1 MKKRAIAAIL
11 AVVVMASSICAC
23 AAQSGQAKAE
33 ETAKETEAAA
43 AEADAPEGAEA
54 AEKTAAEEGAA
65 TEAEEVK
72 TEAETEPAVSEEKA
86 ENGPVPVFTLEE
98 HNFHSSDT
106 LEGENVTFAR
116 GTFEAIRLT
125 DEAKAAYP
133 ALDLAL
139 GTFDEEQSKLTRE
152 AFEEVLEAA
161 ETFLNDYNEELI
173 NFSSGEMSMKIEP
186 VRCDRG
192 ILSFFYSNS
201 SYYPGAAHGLLG
213 YGSCN
218 FITATGEPVA
228 LTDVVTDLSALAP
241 AVAKNLTAIADGSP
255 VEDTEDQVKEY
266 FDQNSESLVWV
277 LDRDGIVFRFAPY
290 ELAPYAM
297 GTLESRITFAEN
309 PDLFTGKYTAVK
321 GAFTRYLEPFRQN
334 MLDINGDGKAEHI
347 LMDGVYDIDA
357 DLFAYTGIELDVD
370 QSGCMEEAYFYE
382 MKAVLMHTEDG
393 RNYVYAQTGSDN
405 DYTTLYLFEITDDGP
420 YSIDKLD
427 GMGFASSFLEDD
439 DASDAQ
445 SPYEQ
450 SGYAN
455 RYVVLDPSRFV
466 LNKQTNLMST
476 YDATREYGVGEDG
489 MTVPH
494 TDYYEINGKRVLTSL
509 QSMEVDLVDPATG
522 ELTGETAELPEGTGC
537 TLWHTNGEDTVDLL
551 MEDGRAFRVEV
562 SGSWPQTVNGIDLE
576 KAFEGTMFAG

>member
-1 MKKRAIAAIL
+1 
-11 AVVVMASSICAC
+11 
-23 AAQSGQAKAE
+23 
-33 ETAKETEAAA
+33 
-43 AEADAPEGAEA
+43 
-54 AEKTAAEEGAA
+54 
-65 TEAEEVK
+65 
-72 TEAETEPAVSEEKA
+72 
-86 ENGPVPVFTLEE
+86 
-98 HNFHSSDT
+98 
-106 LEGENVTFAR
+106 
-116 GTFEAIRLT
+116 
-125 DEAKAAYP
+125 
-133 ALDLAL
+133 
-139 GTFDEEQSKLTRE
+139 
-152 AFEEVLEAA
+152 
-161 ETFLNDYNEELI
+161 
-173 NFSSGEMSMKIEP
+173 
-186 VRCDRG
+186 
-192 ILSFFYSNS
+192 
-201 SYYPGAAHGLLG
+201 
-213 YGSCN
+213 
-218 FITATGEPVA
+218 
-228 LTDVVTDLSALAP
+228 
-241 AVAKNLTAIADGSP
+241 
-255 VEDTEDQVKEY
+255 
-266 FDQNSESLVWV
+266 
-277 LDRDGIVFRFAPY
+277 
-290 ELAPYAM
+290 
-297 GTLESRITFAEN
+297 
-309 PDLFTGKYTAVK
+309 
-321 GAFTRYLEPFRQN
+321 
-334 MLDINGDGKAEHI
+334 
-347 LMDGVYDIDA
+347 MDGVYDIDA

-489 MTVPH
+489 MPVPH